1 MKAYIEA
8 YISPF
13 IKTAI
18 GYTGARF
25 IPPDDLDISDSGYS
39 SANID
44 EYLIYHAFT
53 LGTNN
58 AEMDIRG
65 NENPTSVSAA
75 ARQTLYDNYVL
86 VNYNSGYTP

>member
-8 YISPF
+8 YISPY
-13 IKTAI
+13 IKAGI
-18 GYTGARF
+18 GIISIANPF
-25 IPPDDLDISDSGYS
+25 DSLDISDMGYTS
-39 SANID
+39 TQID
-44 EYLIYHAFT
+44 EYLIYHADV

-58 AEMDIRG
+58 ATMDIRG

-75 ARQTLYDNYVL
+75 ARQTLFNNYVL